1 MADYFWIQGLIKK
14 PSLQLLARACLNIVA
29 NKWAKLEEENYN
41 QYVGRVVEEAESLS
55 RQPANPCPSNPP
67 YCGSIEAPQG
77 SQPMRKPAFTFG
89 GTKSTHLIIGPL
101 MEKIEVPWW

>member
-1 MADYFWIQGLIKK
+1 M
-14 PSLQLLARACLNIVA
+14 
-29 NKWAKLEEENYN
+29 
-41 QYVGRVVEEAESLS
+41 VEEAESLS
-55 RQPANPCPSNPP
+55 RQPANPCTSNPP

-101 MEKIEVPWW
+101 MEKIEVPWWVGGGGLDITATSKGSGNKLVITLSLPKGWP